1 MTTATTTLTHSG
13 DVYHLSV
20 TLASSP
26 VVIQIAQ
33 ARDAYQ
39 LAQAEGYIGT
49 RVEWLASLRGTPGK
63 TWVNLS
69 VAAYE
74 ALTTEQK
81 EDESIVYNLTDFTW

>member
-1 MTTATTTLTHSG
+1 MTTTTTTLTHSG
-13 DVYHLSV
+13 DVYNLSV
-20 TLASSP
+20 TLASSA
-26 VVIQIAQ
+26 VVVQVAA

-39 LAQAEGYIGT
+39 LALAEGYVGT
-49 RVEWLASLRGTPGK
+49 RVEWLASLRGDPGK

-81 EDESIVYNLTDFTW
+81 EDENIIYNLTDFTW